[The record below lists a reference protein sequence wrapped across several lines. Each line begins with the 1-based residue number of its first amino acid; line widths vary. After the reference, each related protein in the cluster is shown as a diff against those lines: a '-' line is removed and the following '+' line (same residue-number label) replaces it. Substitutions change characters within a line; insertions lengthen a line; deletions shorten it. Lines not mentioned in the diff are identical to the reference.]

1 MCVSVAAATVYAVGQ
16 VTLRIAGDTIVGPS
30 LYMKLGFGIELMVG
44 IPVVGNV
51 SVLYAVGIEISL
63 DKTQI
68 TVAAFILFRGRAELF
83 GGIVTITIQIEAS
96 GKIHKT
102 LNAAPAENRT
112 DCIAQVTFSIDVSVM
127 FIIDIHETEKW
138 QEARQIA

>member
-1 MCVSVAAATVYAVGQ
+1 
-16 VTLRIAGDTIVGPS
+16 
-30 LYMKLGFGIELMVG
+30 
-44 IPVVGNV
+44 
-51 SVLYAVGIEISL
+51 
-63 DKTQI
+63 
-68 TVAAFILFRGRAELF
+68 VAAFILFRGRAELF

-102 LNAAPAENRT
+102 LGNPSRT

-127 FIIDIHETEKW
+127 FVIDINETESW